1 MDKTCLEKYLAI
13 ENNFDEFIDT
23 EVCKEIVYDLQKII
37 FLGFFEK
44 VKGNKEEYVENKIE
58 EVKSKLYSQIR
69 IEYLFKSLD
78 DIDAKAKATTERF
91 IENLACVK
99 YLLSTDIEALYQ
111 GDPASKDK
119 IEIIMCYPGLFAV
132 MVYRISHILYE
143 LELTYL
149 PRIFSEYAHSKTG
162 IDIHPGAKIGTHFFI
177 DHGTGV
183 VIGETS
189 IIGNNVKIYQG
200 VTLGAK
206 SIPNAETLR
215 NVRRHPEIKD
225 NVTIYSGASILGG
238 ETVIGA
244 NSIIG
249 SNVFITNSVP
259 ENTIVKPTKT
269 IVDK

>member
-1 MDKTCLEKYLAI
+1 MDKTCLEKFATI
-13 ENNFDEFIDT
+13 ENNFNEFIDI
-23 EVCKEIVYDLQKII
+23 EKCKNIIYDLQKII

-44 VKGNKEEYVENKIE
+44 IEGNKEEYVNKKVE
-58 EVKSKLYSQIR
+58 EVKEKLYSQIR
-69 IEYLFKSLD
+69 IEYLLDEFD
-78 DIDAKAKATTERF
+78 DIDNKAKKTVEEF
-91 IENLACVK
+91 IDKLACVK
-99 YLLSTDIEALYQ
+99 YLLSTDIDALYN
-111 GDPASKDK
+111 GDPASKSK

-143 LELTYL
+143 LGLTYL
-149 PRIFSEYAHSKTG
+149 PRIMSEYAHSKTG

-238 ETVIGA
+238 ETVIGK
-244 NSIIG
+244 NCVIG
-249 SNVFITNSVP
+249 SNVFLTSSLP
-259 ENTIVKPTKT
+259 DNTTVKPTKT
-269 IVDK
+269 IVNK